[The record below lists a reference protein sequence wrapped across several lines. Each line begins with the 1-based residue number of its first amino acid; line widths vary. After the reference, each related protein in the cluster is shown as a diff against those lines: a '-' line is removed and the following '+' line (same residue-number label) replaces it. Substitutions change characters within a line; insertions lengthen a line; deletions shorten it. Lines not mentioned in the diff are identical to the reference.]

1 MNVLEKILEELEL
14 AALQEDAP
22 LYIGNMAVDGYVRKS
37 VAEGIIR
44 SNMDEAN
51 NNGWIPVSKQLPKEH
66 EIVRVTVHSSEW
78 ISDYYS
84 DWIPEN
90 EKIYHAEEYNVYDGY
105 IDKSGDWTF
114 FDEDLEIRCD
124 KKFGADKSVVYS
136 VVTAWMPKTYPK
148 PYCLTEE

>member
-1 MNVLEKILEELEL
+1 MNVLEKILEEIDKAEENYCHKKLSPMFL
-14 AALQEDAP
+14 RGVCSMYADAKQ
-22 LYIGNMAVDGYVRKS
+22 V
-37 VAEGIIR
+37 IR
-44 SNMDEAN
+44 THMDEVN

-78 ISDYYS
+78 ISDYHS

-114 FDEDLEIRCD
+114 FDEDSEIRCD

-148 PYCLTEE
+148 PYCPTEE